1 MAYYQKIMELSLQ
14 TTGIFSRLRSGR
26 VNAQQAEVISDS
38 TINKL
43 EDVATQWSYEYNQIK
58 QSLDKL
64 TDTNR
69 NLRLANSRS
78 CKEKWQPKKQ
88 IRESTPIK
96 RKLDY
101 NIDEFDD
108 ELDADLSAMDCSDE
122 SLNLNISNSSCVT
135 STLQIKNVEK
145 LPAISQGNHMLFFF
159 NSWHVV
165 RFVQVVILLQ

>member
-1 MAYYQKIMELSLQ
+1 MGLSLQ
-14 TTGIFSRLRSGR
+14 TMGIFSRLRSGR
-26 VNAQQAEVISDS
+26 VNAQQAEVISGS

-43 EDVATQWSYEYNQIK
+43 EDVATQWNYEYNQIK

-69 NLRLANSRS
+69 NFRLANSRS
-78 CKEKWQPKKQ
+78 CKEKWQLKKQ
-88 IRESTPIK
+88 IRESTPVKRKLDFNIESTPVK

-101 NIDEFDD
+101 NIDDQLDFDSM
-108 ELDADLSAMDCSDE
+108 LSAMDCSDE

-159 NSWHVV
+159 NS
-165 RFVQVVILLQ
+165 